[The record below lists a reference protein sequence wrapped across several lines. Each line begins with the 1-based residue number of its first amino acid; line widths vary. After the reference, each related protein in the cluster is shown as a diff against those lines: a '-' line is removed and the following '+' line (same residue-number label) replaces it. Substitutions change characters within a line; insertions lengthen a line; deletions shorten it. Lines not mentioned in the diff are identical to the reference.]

1 MLASCAVSD
10 LTEDIIYENLD
21 SFLPYSIRNQ
31 AKGLFAAE
39 GKEREH
45 AKEKQL
51 RHLAHRVFMQAKR
64 KGFYNDMR
72 QLHVEQK
79 FCERCE
85 ELYGDMYGDVF
96 FVCNVAERDPSVD
109 VTTDYVKGIDKAK
122 CHVGIGHNGIN
133 LVYED
138 GTVKSLS
145 FSVILRW
152 LAQESEDMF
161 AIWTETQVTILCTPK
176 SEEVNSVVNQ
186 YIREFIAA
194 NDTPGK
200 MAYPVRVI
208 TKKDI
213 RDIFDEFDTDGSGTL
228 DHVEVSELVATFGMN
243 LSQVETQNMFAEIDT
258 NDDGE
263 IQFDEF
269 LPWWENREAKE
280 KRGSCF
286 ILSSG
291 TKMSLK
297 MKPISVSLAKKMDIK
312 TPFVIDESGPFLT
325 RKVHI
330 FLQDGSSHIV
340 LLTIKSRVKHVMVQM
355 KRNFLGL
362 QNDMDMGLYVT
373 KNGSLVKSLTD
384 EDVMFPIIDSLDP
397 EVHDFV
403 YKRRTYLTWSPLYAE
418 AAEAKDAHAGAHRVY
433 FIEAEAR
440 FLQGSYPAT
449 TEQASALQSLL
460 DSRKEANAA
469 KQLEYE
475 REFLKHCETNFREEY
490 GDTFFPAQV
499 IECDPNTDISTKF
512 LEKQPKRDCRFG
524 IGQQG
529 IHLVYSDGTPN
540 QAITFGTLDRW
551 LAPEG
556 TFLFIIW
563 TKLSVTVI
571 FSDVCNELQLVLNQ
585 YIKEFV
591 AARDTPG
598 KMAYPARVVKDE
610 DVRAVFDEFDNDK
623 SGALDRAEITE
634 FVATFGMNLSIEE
647 EKKMFVEID
656 KNNDGEIQFD
666 EFLPWWK
673 KRIEDGP
680 QKIEKKPAQ
689 ASPKTVSLAKKMDI
703 KTPFV
708 IDESGPFLTRKVHIF
723 LQDGSSHIVLLTIK
737 SRVKH
742 VMVQMKRNF
751 LGLQNDMDMGLYV
764 TKNGSLVKSLTD
776 EDVMFPIIDSL
787 DPEVH
792 DFVYKRR
799 TYLTWSPLYAE
810 AAEAKDAHA
819 GAHRVYFIEAEAR
832 FLQGSYPAT
841 TEQASALQSLL
852 DSRKEANAAKQLEYE
867 REFLKHCETNFREEY
882 GDTFF
887 PAQVIECDPNTDIST
902 KFLEKQPKRDC
913 RFGIGQQGIHLVY
926 SDGTPNQAIK
936 FSHLEKYES
945 LGSNLLALRTKKSR
959 TILYSEVCGEI
970 LIVLKQYV
978 KAFVAEREAPGKM
991 AYPKRVLTD
1000 EDVRNVFDEFD
1011 DNKSGTLDRAEIKE
1025 FVTTF
1030 GMNLSAEDEQKMFD
1044 AVDTNGDGE
1053 IQFNE
1058 FLPWWKNRDI
1068 LARLDELPF
1077 PKQFPRLKNC
1087 HVLKAAILY
1096 ISQENENSELSK
1108 EILDILKTLL
1118 QDKSI
1123 DNDVFPEHIFP
1134 GSKVMPIAFLCLKQ
1148 SPKSVESTR
1157 TVIKT
1162 MIEYG
1167 CDVNT
1172 PSQYWG
1178 TNPLTEELVNG
1189 RSMGNALFFAANKG
1203 WTDVCRALID
1213 RGDSDLECIAHDFFV
1228 SSFESTPLWIAVE
1241 RGHEETAKLLISKG
1255 ANVNYEGRANWEPL
1269 AKWSKYTSK
1278 NTGAEFKAPRKGITL
1293 LQCAEANNCKSI
1305 AKLLKGKLHTSVP
1318 LKKTVDKGVP
1328 TSKKVDTPTVS
1339 VGIENEK
1346 KAPAIVQKNELSVP
1360 KDNKTNLL
1368 QKNIPPFSPKSTFE
1382 IRVAHLF
1389 LQDNST
1395 YEILLTKKSRVKH
1408 ALVQMK
1414 NKLNLNDDNEMGL
1427 YIMKE
1432 KNYLLRSLE
1441 DEDIM
1446 FPVAESVEND
1456 DSLRLVYKRRTFL
1469 HWSPLH
1475 AEAAKATDLH
1485 AGAHRICFI
1494 EAMTRFLSGDY
1505 PASSAQ
1511 KVELNAMLA
1520 SEQTLLTERAF
1531 VDKCHQY
1538 FEGMYGDT
1546 FFEVEYIPCAPTEEL
1561 HIEHVKKLP
1570 ARKCGVGI
1578 GHQGIHIILGK
1589 QEVEEIDFG
1598 RMHQWLIPPGEDI
1611 FAVWTDKAVYFFFT
1625 AACEGMQYVVDQYI
1639 KEFLAA
1645 RDTPGQMA
1653 YPVRELTEEDIRD
1666 VFNEFDEDKSGTLD
1680 REEITELIAT
1690 FGTVLSSAER
1700 SKMYTDIDSNGDG
1713 EIQFEEFLPWWKN
1726 YKENGSKIM
1735 DVEDA
1740 VPEIGASS
1748 QGLPKKPTEISTG
1761 ENVDNKGSHQ
1771 SLKQSSSFSSTPDKN
1786 SSPIVN
1792 STTKKLSD
1800 KNDQAPISPSESSS
1814 TDQQSALQAMT
1825 PSGRKTPPPKLMI
1838 ALKSKAENSAKTK
1851 KHIKRMS
1858 EKMDE
1863 DQLKQLQELL
1873 AINGSSDNFLTKPLA
1888 EDDDT
1893 EPAPPTSLPA
1903 SSANQIAQS
1912 QPSFANQATE
1922 QPGDNVGSESN
1933 AIQNAVTSE
1942 PESAPPTSLPASSA
1956 NQIVP
1961 PLPTSFDQD
1970 TKQSNVSAGSKPNV
1984 IINTVISGD
1993 EDFDLDEALQAEQE
2007 HQNTLRL
2014 LDQEKLAR
2022 ELAEQ
2027 QMKKMMEDMSTIRV
2041 DHSNELKQKAEE
2053 NELLNKDLER
2063 LKELTQFQA
2072 ETATLGASHVKEL
2085 EESRDESR
2093 QLLQKEKEKTTT
2105 LSGHVEK
2112 IAVELDKLREDH
2124 NRVLRDANVRKQ
2136 SNEKL
2141 NEELTLL
2148 KEEKQK
2154 DIEILQLTLVGVKEK
2169 NVELMAKVE
2178 KAEKDASSLR
2188 NELSEHKS
2196 TFSNVEELLKTV
2208 SAEADR
2214 LRNQH
2219 KDMSREL
2226 ELMKE
2231 AKTKLSRDFEKA
2243 KTAYK
2248 AEITSLG
2255 ASHMLDMEKCR
2266 QDTLR
2271 ENESQVNNLEHTV
2284 SMQKMKLEAMEE
2296 SSKLMTH
2303 QVSMSKRKLE
2313 AMAATLKNNDE
2324 HHETM
2329 TKMKLEAFE
2338 RDAQNKTK
2346 ELKNTIEKL
2355 QKQLT
2360 SHEESIS
2367 PIKNKLAAMNSME
2380 ETMRSNLEHQTSM
2393 AKRIKELQGELVSAE
2408 LREKTLQEKLDA
2420 ASMSNIAEKDDV
2432 IKRLTTQNSE
2442 LKEND
2447 EALRAR
2453 CAKAEDTAAALRKE
2467 LDSMTEKT
2475 EAVLESLK
2483 KSDQKIIQKVEQSKS
2498 PLSDTRTV
2506 FATPDL
2512 ESPLLKSKYK
2522 SKTVVAASSP
2532 HETKKVSRTSPER
2545 GILYSNPLFGSPK
2558 MSSSSFPGKD

>member
-1 MLASCAVSD
+1 MASYEVPTELVDKFTEDEMKEYVKYFKEADADGSGYLEIHEMKGLVKSLGMVEKANDEETMIALIRKVDENNDGKISLTEFFHMMDSATGDLSQMIHSKLDKVVNSPKKKKKIKNKRKSFFGKFYKGGTEEDTSVHDQGNIQIKLNPNVTDPKALATAATLERDAHKTSFSQQIGILQPYALDTSSKFELRRAKIFLQDGTSFAVTFTKKSRAIHAMVQMKGYLGLLNDNDMGLFVNRNGDFHRALADDDLMFDILDFMSGENVGEYDLVYKRRTYLSWSPLLKEAKEAENINHGAHRINYIEVQKRFLASDYPVTCAQGIELAAMLASCAVSD

-340 LLTIKSRVKHVMVQM
+340 LLTSKSRVKHVMVQM

-529 IHLVYSDGTPN
+529 IHLVYSDGTP
-540 QAITFGTLDRW
+540 
-551 LAPEG
+551 EG
-556 TFLFIIW
+556 T
-563 TKLSVTVI
+563 
-571 FSDVCNELQLVLNQ
+571 
-585 YIKEFV
+585 
-591 AARDTPG
+591 
-598 KMAYPARVVKDE
+598 
-610 DVRAVFDEFDNDK
+610 
-623 SGALDRAEITE
+623 
-634 FVATFGMNLSIEE
+634 
-647 EKKMFVEID
+647 
-656 KNNDGEIQFD
+656 
-666 EFLPWWK
+666 
-673 KRIEDGP
+673 
-680 QKIEKKPAQ
+680 
-689 ASPKTVSLAKKMDI
+689 
-703 KTPFV
+703 
-708 IDESGPFLTRKVHIF
+708 
-723 LQDGSSHIVLLTIK
+723 
-737 SRVKH
+737 
-742 VMVQMKRNF
+742 
-751 LGLQNDMDMGLYV
+751 
-764 TKNGSLVKSLTD
+764 
-776 EDVMFPIIDSL
+776 
-787 DPEVH
+787 
-792 DFVYKRR
+792 
-799 TYLTWSPLYAE
+799 
-810 AAEAKDAHA
+810 
-819 GAHRVYFIEAEAR
+819 
-832 FLQGSYPAT
+832 
-841 TEQASALQSLL
+841 
-852 DSRKEANAAKQLEYE
+852 
-867 REFLKHCETNFREEY
+867 
-882 GDTFF
+882 
-887 PAQVIECDPNTDIST
+887 
-902 KFLEKQPKRDC
+902 
-913 RFGIGQQGIHLVY
+913 
-926 SDGTPNQAIK
+926 IK

-1441 DEDIM
+1441 DEDLM